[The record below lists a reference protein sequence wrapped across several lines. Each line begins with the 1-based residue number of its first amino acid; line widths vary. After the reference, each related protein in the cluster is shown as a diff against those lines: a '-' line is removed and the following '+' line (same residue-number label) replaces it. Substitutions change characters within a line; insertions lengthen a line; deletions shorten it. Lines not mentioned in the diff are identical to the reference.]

1 VRRLRRIKPTPSLVI
16 SSIALFASLGGV
28 SYGLATGSI
37 DSREIKNNTV
47 STKDIRNNS
56 VRSKDVRN
64 GTLLKRDFKAG
75 QLPTGPAGAA
85 GPPGSPGRPG
95 TNGFGRLSYESGSAL
110 RSRQTLAGGESTEG
124 FVPCP
129 AGTFPT
135 GGDVWAF
142 DDTDALVPEDTFLVA
157 SFFDTDPD
165 TGRPDGWFASLDNE
179 NVGEITVVVEAICA
193 NANVVTGPTASASAR
208 RRVR

>member
-1 VRRLRRIKPTPSLVI
+1 MRRLRRIKPTPSLVI

-28 SYGLATGSI
+28 SYGVATGSI
-37 DSREIKNNTV
+37 NSREIKNNTV
-47 STKDIRNNS
+47 STKDIRNNT
-56 VRSKDVRN
+56 VRSRDVRN
-64 GTLLKRDFKAG
+64 GSLLRRDFKAG
-75 QLPTGPAGAA
+75 QLPRGPVGPA
-85 GPPGSPGRPG
+85 GPPGSPGRAG
-95 TNGFGRLSYESGSAL
+95 TNGFGVLSYQAGSAL
-110 RSRQTLAGGESTEG
+110 RSKQTLAGGEATEG

-129 AGTFPT
+129 AGTYPT

-142 DDTDALVPEDTFLVA
+142 DAAEDLVPEDTFLVA

-179 NVGEITVVVEAICA
+179 NAFEITVVVEAICA
-193 NANVVTGPTASASAR
+193 NASVVDSPTASASAR